1 MRSDEKIN
9 IGTLSRLL
17 DVSSS
22 TVSRVLSGKAK
33 KYRISKETE
42 KRIVGKA
49 GELGFRPNYLA
60 HSLNAGKTHN
70 IGLVFANSI
79 DLFLGSIMEGVESF
93 LRDTEYQM
101 VVATCENDPELE
113 KKEIERMS
121 YRQVDGIIIYPSAV
135 GLKAQYSTDHLKLSG
150 KKKKIPIVVIGRK
163 VDLDSDC
170 ILFSDYDAGR
180 QAAERFLS
188 SGMKNFG
195 MVTQPIKCSAVT
207 EREKGYIE
215 TLLKN
220 GVNIK
225 NIHIA
230 GKDETPFN
238 VQIDKLRKIDCL
250 FGVNTG
256 LLIKYVSGLR
266 IDINSL
272 MLQGV
277 GREDVVRQLKINITD
292 RDMPSREMGIRA
304 AETLLWRMK
313 NTHADYKTTYLDWP

>member
-33 KYRISKETE
+33 KYRISKDTE
-42 KRIVGKA
+42 KRIVEKA

-113 KKEIERMS
+113 KKEMERMS

-135 GLKAQYSTDHLKLSG
+135 GLKSRYSTDHLKLSG
-150 KKKKIPIVVIGRK
+150 KKEIPIVVIGRK
-163 VDLDSDC
+163 VDLYSDC

-180 QAAERFLS
+180 QAAELFLS

-195 MVTQPIKCSAVT
+195 IVTQPIKCSAVA
-207 EREKGYIE
+207 EREKGYVE

-220 GVNIK
+220 GINVK

-230 GKDETPFN
+230 GKDETPFDA
-238 VQIDKLRKIDCL
+238 QLGKLRKIDCI

-256 LLIKYVSGLR
+256 LLIKYVSGLS

-313 NTHADYKTTYLDWP
+313 NPHADYRTTYLEWP

>member
-1 MRSDEKIN
+1 
-9 IGTLSRLL
+9 
-17 DVSSS
+17 V
-22 TVSRVLSGKAK
+22 
-33 KYRISKETE
+33 
-42 KRIVGKA
+42 
-49 GELGFRPNYLA
+49 
-60 HSLNAGKTHN
+60 
-70 IGLVFANSI
+70 LVFANSI

-113 KKEIERMS
+113 KKEMERMS

-135 GLKAQYSTDHLKLSG
+135 GLKSRYSTDHLKLSG
-150 KKKKIPIVVIGRK
+150 KKEIPIVVIGRK
-163 VDLDSDC
+163 VDLYSDC

-180 QAAERFLS
+180 QAAELFLS

-195 MVTQPIKCSAVT
+195 IVTQPIKCSAVA
-207 EREKGYIE
+207 EREKGYVE

-220 GVNIK
+220 GINVK

-230 GKDETPFN
+230 GKDETPFDA
-238 VQIDKLRKIDCL
+238 QLGKLRKIDCI

-256 LLIKYVSGLR
+256 LLIKYVSGLS

-313 NTHADYKTTYLDWP
+313 NPHADYRTTYLEWP